1 MPQTK
6 QRHAIY
12 VSVKRKHPTW
22 PPDLV
27 KAEVSRI
34 ESSQKVHIANKIAI
48 KTPSTRGSQGS
59 QDRKDHKQKDKYLLS
74 YSRNKYQFVL
84 YAVSPTGSRSLIKS
98 MKKNE
103 KLQLGPC
110 EIELTWGPDAGNE
123 KGKEEADAL

>member
-34 ESSQKVHIANKIAI
+34 ESSQMVHIASKIAI

-59 QDRKDHKQKDKYLLS
+59 QDRKDHKQKDKYLIS
-74 YSRNKYQFVL
+74 YSRNKYQHVV
-84 YAVSPTGSRSLIKS
+84 YHVNSDGSKS
-98 MKKNE
+98 IMGSYPKGKKII
-103 KLQLGPC
+103 LGRY
-110 EIELTWGPDAGNE
+110 EIELTWGPDPGNE
-123 KGKEEADAL
+123 KAKEEADAL